1 MPYGEALSEKLA
13 LVGFVSTSH
22 AFAGSSRAT
31 ATIDMDIFRRALV
44 IVQAKT
50 TGTAATTHGGVSC
63 RIFDATNTG
72 KCATTCLID
81 GTGIQMTTIG
91 GAYAY
96 QSVYEVRSEQL
107 GQVTTRPGTGRF
119 FRARLVGTTLKA
131 TASVIVLGDTS
142 RFGPASD
149 YDLASVAEIKTS

>member
-13 LVGFVSTSH
+13 LVGYIATSH
-22 AFAGSSRAT
+22 GFAGSSRAT

-44 IVQAKT
+44 IVQSKV
-50 TGTAATTHGGVSC
+50 TGTVATTHGGVSL

-72 KCATTCLID
+72 KCASTCLID
-81 GTGIQMTTIG
+81 GTGIQMTTTTRG
-91 GAYAY
+91 Y

-107 GQVTTRPGTGRF
+107 GQVTARPGTGRF

-131 TASVIVLGDTS
+131 TASVIVLADTS